1 MSKLK
6 IITSTQMCKLLEN
19 EQFKNIRQR
28 GSHRFYRHIDG
39 RTSIVPMHASDLD
52 RTLIRKIL
60 KDIDMSIDDYNDRVS
75 AYVTKKRF

>member
-6 IITSTQMCKLLEN
+6 IITSSKMCKLLEDMGFIN
-19 EQFKNIRQR
+19 TRQR

-39 RTSIVPMHASDLD
+39 RTTVIPIRAADLD

-60 KDIDMSIDDYNDRVS
+60 KDIDMTIDEYNDR
-75 AYVTKKRF
+75 T